1 MKITIVAVGKLKE
14 DYLKKAEKNFLNL
27 ISKRSEFKIL
37 EIPDEKIQ
45 ENSSASVVE
54 SIKNK
59 EGSALLRKIRPEQYV
74 IALAINGRQLTTD
87 GFKKVIAD
95 CADKDKNDLV
105 FIIGGSL
112 GLSDAVLQRADFKIS
127 FSPMT
132 FPHQL
137 MRIMLMEQLSQ
148 IL

>member
-1 MKITIVAVGKLKE
+1 MKITIAAVGKLKE
-14 DYLKKAEKNFLNL
+14 DYLKKAEKSFSILL
-27 ISKRSEFKIL
+27 SKRSEFKIL

-59 EGSALLRKIRPEQYV
+59 EGSALLKKIRPEQYV
-74 IALAINGRQLTTD
+74 IALAIDGRQLTTD
-87 GFKKVIAD
+87 AFKNVVAD
-95 CADKDKNDLV
+95 CVNKDKNDLV
-105 FIIGGSL
+105 FVIGGSL
-112 GLSDAVLQRADFKIS
+112 GLSDAVLQRANFKIS